1 MINIVVPPSQIID
14 TVELFHF
21 KRQRKLGLKFL
32 SKYLLKEDIQSKTHD
47 SIEDART
54 ALKLYEKYEEMQ
66 MYGDFDEQLLEIYRF
81 GKMFGFKE
89 VDEATTAAAD
99 ENTAGTGKKNMT
111 ATTKGVRDDK
121 SVNDEL
127 IQSTSMLSF
136 GANEFLP
143 PSPPPPHL
151 SSQNVHHSSA
161 AAVAAA
167 AQRQRLCEC
176 DGASATAAQQQQNV
190 LTFQPPPPPHSF
202 ATSTSTSIV
211 CTTTYAKHGTSSWSE
226 SKVCWA
232 ASSRSSRNITTTYH
246 HLRPDRVFLRRSLR
260 RNRHHFLR
268 DVCNTDLHL

>member
-1 MINIVVPPSQIID
+1 LALKMKQDFKMINIVVPPSQIID

-89 VDEATTAAAD
+89 VDEATKAAD
-99 ENTAGTGKKNMT
+99 ENTTTAGKKST

-143 PSPPPPHL
+143 PS
-151 SSQNVHHSSA
+151 SQNVHHSSA

-167 AQRQRLCEC
+167 A
-176 DGASATAAQQQQNV
+176 AAAAAFANVTAQAQQQQRGVDNV
-190 LTFQPPPPPHSF
+190 LAFQPPPPPPSF
-202 ATSTSTSIV
+202 APAPPPFAPPPVPNMAPPAGTNQRFAEQSNNNIPPPPGGRPPAAFLAPQQPPQPP
-211 CTTTYAKHGTSSWSE
+211 AKPPP
-226 SKVCWA
+226 
-232 ASSRSSRNITTTYH
+232 
-246 HLRPDRVFLRRSLR
+246 LPPRRL
-260 RNRHHFLR
+260 
-268 DVCNTDLHL
+268 

>member
-1 MINIVVPPSQIID
+1 MFLLLKSSILGIVS
-14 TVELFHF
+14 F

-89 VDEATTAAAD
+89 VDEATKAAD
-99 ENTAGTGKKNMT
+99 DNTTTTGKKST

-143 PSPPPPHL
+143 PS
-151 SSQNVHHSSA
+151 SQNVHHSSA

-167 AQRQRLCEC
+167 A
-176 DGASATAAQQQQNV
+176 AAAAAFANVTAQAQQQQRGVDNV
-190 LTFQPPPPPHSF
+190 LAFQPPPPPSF
-202 ATSTSTSIV
+202 APAPPPFAPPPVPNMAPPAGTNQRFAEQSNNNIPPPPGGRPPAAFLAPQQPPQPP
-211 CTTTYAKHGTSSWSE
+211 AKPPPL
-226 SKVCWA
+226 A
-232 ASSRSSRNITTTYH
+232 
-246 HLRPDRVFLRRSLR
+246 PRRL
-260 RNRHHFLR
+260 
-268 DVCNTDLHL
+268 